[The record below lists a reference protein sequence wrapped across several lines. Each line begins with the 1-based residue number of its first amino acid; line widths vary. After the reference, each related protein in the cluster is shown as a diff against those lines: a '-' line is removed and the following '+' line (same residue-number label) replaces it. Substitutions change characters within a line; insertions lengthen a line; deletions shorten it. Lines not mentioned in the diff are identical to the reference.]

1 MDAAAHLDHLRANI
15 ADFVAA
21 ARLGT
26 AAPVPS
32 CPEWRVADLVDHL
45 GRVHRW
51 VVRSFDAD
59 PSSRVPWVV
68 DGDPEPGNDVVEW
81 YEDRAADLVSCFET
95 LDLDKLVATFVG
107 ARPVRWWARR
117 QAHETAVHR
126 WDAQLAH
133 GAQVPIDAALASD
146 GVDEYLMTFLPRWK
160 GKLGH
165 VGGTIHL
172 HCTDVDGEWFVR
184 LDDEVPVVERVHAK
198 GDVAAR
204 GPASDLLLLIWG
216 RVPPGAVDVVGDGA
230 VLSRWLDTINV
241 V

>member
-1 MDAAAHLDHLRANI
+1 MDASAHLDHLRANV
-15 ADFVAA
+15 ADLAAA

-26 AAPVPS
+26 SAPVPS
-32 CPEWRVADLVDHL
+32 CPDWRVEDLVEHV

-59 PSSRVPWVV
+59 PTTRVPFVV
-68 DGDPEPGNDVVEW
+68 DGDPEPGDDIVAW
-81 YEDRAADLVSCFET
+81 YDDRAAELVQRFEA
-95 LDLDKLVATFVG
+95 LDLDQVVATFIG
-107 ARPVRWWARR
+107 AQPVRWWARR

-126 WDAQLAH
+126 WDSQLAH
-133 GAQVPIDAALASD
+133 GVTEPVDASLASD

-165 VGGTIHL
+165 VGGSIHL

-216 RVPPGAVDVVGDGA
+216 RVPASQLDVVGDDG
-230 VLSRWLDTINV
+230 VLARWLETINV